1 MNRINSRPFSSG
13 RCRSGGGGGAG
24 LVFRRCWILRV
35 NRSRRIIVVGV
46 NWLGYYV
53 RRSGGRGGLNIFN
66 FISIQHFVRA
76 CRAARAVLNNLR
88 AVSGNQ
94 IGFVRGPFGGRF
106 ELSKGRP
113 GFRAGGLGR
122 HFVAR
127 GWSSSRCS
135 IAVGAAAAAGR
146 LAEEGHLV
154 FDIGDVSVLVGPEVD
169 NLRPAVGQ

>member
-1 MNRINSRPFSSG
+1 MNRINSRPFSSNW
-13 RCRSGGGGGAG
+13 CRSGGGGGAG
-24 LVFRRCWILRV
+24 LVFRRCRILRV

-66 FISIQHFVRA
+66 FISIQRFVRA
-76 CRAARAVLNNLR
+76 CRTARAVLNNLR

-94 IGFVRGPFGGRF
+94 IGFVRGPFGGWF

-113 GFRAGGLGR
+113 GFGAGR

-127 GWSSSRCS
+127 GWSSSSRCS
-135 IAVGAAAAAGR
+135 IAIGAAAAAGR

-154 FDIGDVSVLVGPEVD
+154 FDIGDVSVHVGPEVD